1 MDRDDAMEPRD
12 RSAPPPL
19 PSPADQRARLADA
32 LVERAQAGDHRAFD
46 ALVRRF
52 RPRIYALAL
61 HVSGSASDADD
72 ITQEAFVKAYRHLGS
87 FEGRSAFFTWLY
99 RITLHAALNAQRS
112 KCAPGGASQVADAR
126 VEAAV
131 RVDAAG
137 DPRTT
142 LELRESYTALVRAL
156 DQLSPTL
163 KSAVV
168 LTALSG
174 LSCEE
179 AAVVL
184 GTTPGAISVRL
195 HEARK
200 RLRVAM
206 ERHDRGEARSR
217 RGDEPRGQERWSLS
231 GLSLELVHAL
241 RLL

>member
-1 MDRDDAMEPRD
+1 MDRDHAMQPRI
-12 RSAPPPL
+12 RTVPPPL
-19 PSPADQRARLADA
+19 PSRADQRARLADA
-32 LVERAQAGDHRAFD
+32 LVERAQAGDRRAFD

-72 ITQEAFVKAYRHLGS
+72 ITQDAFVKAYRHLSS

-99 RITLHAALNAQRS
+99 RITLHAALNAQRNKRGS
-112 KCAPGGASQVADAR
+112 GGAPQEDAR

-137 DPRTT
+137 DPRSA
-142 LELRESYTALVRAL
+142 LELRESYTTLVRAL

-184 GTTPGAISVRL
+184 GTSPGAVSVRL

-200 RLRVAM
+200 RLRAAM
-206 ERHDRGEARSR
+206 ERHERDDARSR
-217 RGDEPRGQERWSLS
+217 TGAALPRHERWSLS
-231 GLSLELVHAL
+231 GLSLELMHAL